1 MVDAKNWKSGKW
13 ILKMGGKKTK
23 GASQIAI
30 IAQVLSY
37 ARSSE

>member
-1 MVDAKNWKSGKW
+1 MV
-13 ILKMGGKKTK
+13 GKKTK

-37 ARSSE
+37 ARSSESSE